1 MTFPLP
7 VPALDHVVIGLRT
20 QLDAGAERFR
30 RLGFTLTPR
39 GVHTLGS
46 VNHLAVFATDYLELL
61 AVPEGET
68 RRPEILAAPRGLNA
82 MVFATEDAEQVHAAL
97 AAAGLPAGQAEQFS
111 RPVELAPGLTR
122 AATFRTVRL
131 PADLVA
137 AGRLYFCQHLTRDL
151 VWRDAWRR
159 HPNAAAGISRIV
171 IAAADPAPLCALFA
185 RMFGSGA
192 VRTDAA
198 GGTLALGLAR
208 CEIRTPEALR
218 REFGAA
224 APAPDGRPD
233 GRPEG
238 RAEAMAVLG
247 LRSLDPDRTQ
257 AALTAGGI
265 PHRRE
270 ADRIVVPAAEGCG
283 VTLTFAA

>member
-1 MTFPLP
+1 MTLPLP

-46 VNHLAVFATDYLELL
+46 VNHLAVFATEYLELL

-68 RRPEILAAPRGLNA
+68 RRPEILTAPRGLNA
-82 MVFATEDAEQVHAAL
+82 MVFATEDADAVHAAL
-97 AAAGLPAGQAEQFS
+97 VAAGLPAGPAEQFS
-111 RPVELAPGLTR
+111 RPVALEPGRTR

-131 PADLVA
+131 PAEMVA

-185 RMFGSGA
+185 RMFGADA

-208 CEIRTPEALR
+208 CEIRTPDALR
-218 REFGAA
+218 QEFGAA
-224 APAPDGRPD
+224 APALDGRGDGRPD
-233 GRPEG
+233 GRT
-238 RAEAMAVLG
+238 EAMAVLG

-270 ADRIVVPAAEGCG
+270 ADRIVVAAAEACG
-283 VTLTFAA
+283 VTLEFAG

>member
-1 MTFPLP
+1 MTLPLP

-68 RRPEILAAPRGLNA
+68 RRPEILTAPRGLNA
-82 MVFATEDAEQVHAAL
+82 MVFATEDADSVQAAL
-97 AAAGLPAGQAEQFS
+97 AAAGLPAGKAEQFS
-111 RPVELAPGLTR
+111 RPVALAPGLTR

-131 PADLVA
+131 PAEMVA

-151 VWRDAWRR
+151 VWHDAWRR

-185 RMFGSGA
+185 RMFGTDQ

-208 CEIRTPEALR
+208 CEIRTPAALR
-218 REFGAA
+218 RAFGAA
-224 APAPDGRPD
+224 APAPD
-233 GRPEG
+233 G

-247 LRSLDPDRTQ
+247 LRSLDLDRTQ

-270 ADRIVVPAAEGCG
+270 GDRIVVPAAEACG
-283 VTLTFAA
+283 VTLEFVG

>member
-1 MTFPLP
+1 MTLPLP

-30 RLGFTLTPR
+30 RLGFALTPR

-82 MVFATEDAEQVHAAL
+82 MVFATEDADSVQAAL
-97 AAAGLPAGQAEQFS
+97 AAAGLPAGKAEQFS
-111 RPVELAPGLTR
+111 RPVALAPGLTR

-131 PADLVA
+131 PAEMVA

-185 RMFGSGA
+185 RMFGTDQ

-208 CEIRTPEALR
+208 CEIRTPAALR
-218 REFGAA
+218 RAFGAA
-224 APAPDGRPD
+224 APAPD
-233 GRPEG
+233 G

-247 LRSLDPDRTQ
+247 LRSLDLDRTQ

-270 ADRIVVPAAEGCG
+270 GDRIVVPAAEACG
-283 VTLTFAA
+283 VTLEFVG

>member
-1 MTFPLP
+1 MALPLP

-97 AAAGLPAGQAEQFS
+97 AAAGLPAGKAEQFS
-111 RPVELAPGLTR
+111 RPVELAPGVTR

-131 PADLVA
+131 PAEMVA

-159 HPNAAAGISRIV
+159 HANAAAGISRIV
-171 IAAADPAPLCALFA
+171 IAAEDPAPLCALFA
-185 RMFGSGA
+185 RMFGA
-192 VRTDAA
+192 DQVRTDAA

-208 CEIRTPEALR
+208 CEIRTPAALR
-218 REFGAA
+218 RAFGAA
-224 APAPDGRPD
+224 APAPD
-233 GRPEG
+233 G

-270 ADRIVVPAAEGCG
+270 ADRIVVPAAEACG
-283 VTLTFAA
+283 VTLEFVG

>member
-1 MTFPLP
+1 MTLPLP

-68 RRPEILAAPRGLNA
+68 RRPEILTAPRGLNA
-82 MVFATEDAEQVHAAL
+82 MVFATEDADSVQAAL
-97 AAAGLPAGQAEQFS
+97 AAAGLPAGKAEQFS
-111 RPVELAPGLTR
+111 RPVALAPGRTR

-131 PADLVA
+131 PAETVA
-137 AGRLYFCQHLTRDL
+137 AGRLYVCQHLTRDL

-159 HPNAAAGISRIV
+159 HANAAAGISRIV

-185 RMFGSGA
+185 RMFGTDQ

-208 CEIRTPEALR
+208 CEIRTPAALR
-218 REFGAA
+218 RAFGAA
-224 APAPDGRPD
+224 APAPD
-233 GRPEG
+233 G

-247 LRSLDPDRTQ
+247 LRSLDLDRTQ

-270 ADRIVVPAAEGCG
+270 ADRIVVPAAEACG
-283 VTLTFAA
+283 VTLEFVG

>member
-1 MTFPLP
+1 MALPLP

-97 AAAGLPAGQAEQFS
+97 AAAGLPAGPAEQFS
-111 RPVELAPGLTR
+111 RPVELELGITR

-131 PADLVA
+131 PAEAVA

-171 IAAADPAPLCALFA
+171 IAAAEPAPLCALFA

-208 CEIRTPEALR
+208 CEIRTPAALR
-218 REFGAA
+218 RAFGAA
-224 APAPDGRPD
+224 APAPD
-233 GRPEG
+233 G

-270 ADRIVVPAAEGCG
+270 ADRIVVPAAEACG
-283 VTLTFAA
+283 VTLEFVG

>member
-1 MTFPLP
+1 MTLPLP
-7 VPALDHVVIGLRT
+7 VPVLDHVVIGLRT

-30 RLGFTLTPR
+30 RLGFALTPR

-61 AVPEGET
+61 AVPPGET
-68 RRPEILAAPRGLNA
+68 RRPEILAAPLGLNA
-82 MVFATEDAEQVHAAL
+82 MVFATEDADRVHAAL
-97 AAAGLPAGQAEQFS
+97 VAAGLPAGQVEQFS
-111 RPVELAPGLTR
+111 RPVALEAGPTR
-122 AATFRTVRL
+122 AAIFRTVRL

-159 HPNAAAGISRIV
+159 HPNAAAGIARIV

-185 RMFGSGA
+185 RMFGTGA

-208 CEIRTPEALR
+208 CEIRTPDALR
-218 REFGAA
+218 DEFGAA
-224 APAPDGRPD
+224 APALDGRP
-233 GRPEG
+233 GG
-238 RAEAMAVLG
+238 LTEAMAVLG

-265 PHRRE
+265 PYRRD
-270 ADRIVVPAAEGCG
+270 ADRLVVPAAEACG
-283 VTLTFAA
+283 VTLAFTP